1 MKTQF
6 EKLFTYNKEMN
17 QRLLDLISKNLNQVN
32 EKTILLI
39 NHIIN
44 AHQIWNARI
53 NNQASF
59 EVWQT
64 RIFSDLVE
72 INESNFEN
80 TMQIIDNRNLE
91 ELISYSN
98 SKGEIFSN
106 TIDDVIFHVINH
118 STYHRA
124 QIITD
129 LKIAQ
134 IEPANTDYIFYRRK

>member
-6 EKLFTYNKEMN
+6 EKLFNYNFEMN
-17 QRLLDLISKNLNQVN
+17 QRLIDLISKNLNQVN
-32 EKTILLI
+32 VKSVDLL
-39 NHIIN
+39 NHILN

-53 NNQASF
+53 NNQVSF
-59 EVWQT
+59 EVWQKHN
-64 RIFSDLVE
+64 FSDLVE

-106 TIDDVIFHVINH
+106 TIDDVLYHVINH

>member
-6 EKLFTYNKEMN
+6 EKLFTYNQEMN
-17 QRLLDLISKNLNQVN
+17 LRLIDLISANLNQVN

-53 NNQASF
+53 NNQVSF

-64 RIFSDLVE
+64 HNFSDLVE

-80 TMQIIDNRNLE
+80 TIKIIDIRNLE

-98 SKGEIFSN
+98 SKGEIFTN
-106 TIDDVIFHVINH
+106 TIDDVLFHVINH

-124 QIITD
+124 QIATD
-129 LKIAQ
+129 LKLAQ
-134 IEPANTDYIFYRRK
+134 IEPVNTDYIFYRRK

>member
-32 EKTILLI
+32 VKSVDLL
-39 NHIIN
+39 NHILN

-64 RIFSDLVE
+64 HNFSDLVE
-72 INESNFEN
+72 INDSNFKN
-80 TMQIIDNRNLE
+80 TLQIIDSRNLE

-106 TIDDVIFHVINH
+106 TIDDVLFHVINH

-129 LKIAQ
+129 LKISQ
-134 IEPANTDYIFYRRK
+134 LEPANTDYIFYRRK

>member
-6 EKLFTYNKEMN
+6 EKLFNYNFEMN
-17 QRLLDLISKNLNQVN
+17 QRLIDLISKNLNQVN
-32 EKTILLI
+32 VKSVDLL
-39 NHIIN
+39 NHILN

-64 RIFSDLVE
+64 HNFSDLVE
-72 INESNFEN
+72 INDSNFKN
-80 TMQIIDNRNLE
+80 TLQIIDSRNLE

-124 QIITD
+124 QITTG

-134 IEPANTDYIFYRRK
+134 IEPTNTDYIFYRRK

>member
-1 MKTQF
+1 
-6 EKLFTYNKEMN
+6 MN
-17 QRLLDLISKNLNQVN
+17 QRLIDLISKNLNQVN
-32 EKTILLI
+32 VKSVDLL
-39 NHIIN
+39 NHILN

-64 RIFSDLVE
+64 HIFSDLVE
-72 INESNFEN
+72 INESNFKN
-80 TMQIIDNRNLE
+80 TLQIIDSRNLE

>member
-64 RIFSDLVE
+64 HIFSDLVE
-72 INESNFEN
+72 INESNFKN
-80 TMQIIDNRNLE
+80 TLQIIDSRNLE

-106 TIDDVIFHVINH
+106 TIDDVLFHVINH

-124 QIITD
+124 QITTG

>member
-6 EKLFTYNKEMN
+6 EKLFNYNFEMN
-17 QRLLDLISKNLNQVN
+17 QRLLDLISANFDQVN
-32 EKTILLI
+32 EKAILLI
-39 NHIIN
+39 NHILN

-64 RIFSDLVE
+64 HIFSDLVE
-72 INESNFEN
+72 INESNFKN
-80 TMQIIDNRNLE
+80 TLQIIDSRNLE

-124 QIITD
+124 QITTG

-134 IEPANTDYIFYRRK
+134 IEPTNTDYIFYRRK